1 MKLNKNF
8 LGTWLVNEKIITE
21 AQLAEALDVERKEK
35 SFLGKTLVKLGFCT
49 EDDIAGVIAKRS
61 GVAFISLEKTV
72 IDSAAVATLPVE
84 AYKRYRAL
92 PIGFSDNKLVVA
104 MQHPSNIMAIDDLR
118 ILSGF
123 DIKVV
128 VAPDSELDAMIEKYS
143 RANMDFEQVKDD
155 PEADEQITIETEE
168 HTTKPA
174 VQLANMIMAQ
184 AVGANASDVH
194 IELYENNLRVRFRI
208 DGVLHDIMQ
217 LPRAMHGSLI
227 SRIKI
232 MANMNIAERRVPQDG
247 RMSLKIEGQ
256 TIDVRVASL
265 PASYGERLTLRLL
278 NRSSNIITLGELGVS
293 SGMLDKYR
301 EAISRPYGCILVTGP
316 TGSGKSTTLY
326 AGLATLDKI
335 AKNIITVEDPVEYRM
350 DGINQVQINPKAG
363 LTFASGLRS
372 ILRSDPDIIMVG
384 EIRDQETAKLAIE
397 SALTGH
403 LVFSTLHTNDAPGS
417 ITRLTE
423 MGIEPFL
430 TASSL
435 LCVLAQRLAR
445 VLCPNCK
452 EPYIMQRDKM
462 QDFPDFPFEEN
473 ETEVRLYRPAGCMR
487 CSNTGYRGRTGI
499 YELLF
504 VSERI
509 QNMTLERKSS
519 REIRNAAIAEGMVTL
534 RRDGLI
540 KVKQGITSLEELV
553 RVVV

>member
-1 MKLNKNF
+1 MKFNKNL
-8 LGTWLVNEKIITE
+8 LGTWLIREGIITE
-21 AQLAEALDVERKEK
+21 NQLAEAMVVQRKEK
-35 SFLGKTLVKLGFCT
+35 NFLGKTLVRLGYCT

-61 GVAFISLEKTV
+61 GVDFISLEETV
-72 IDSAAVATLPVE
+72 IDSAAVAALPVE
-84 AYKRYRAL
+84 AYKRYRVL

-104 MQHPSNIMAIDDLR
+104 MQHPNNIMAIDDLR

-128 VAPDSELDAMIEKYS
+128 VAPDSELEAMIEKYS
-143 RANMDFEQVKDD
+143 RANMDFGQVKDD
-155 PEADEQITIETEE
+155 LQDDENITIETEE
-168 HTTKPA
+168 QTTRPA
-174 VQLANMIMAQ
+174 VQLANMIIAQ
-184 AVGANASDVH
+184 AVGAKASDVH

-208 DGVLHDIMQ
+208 DGVLHNVMH

-232 MANMNIAERRVPQDG
+232 MANMNIAERRIPQDG

-278 NRSSNIITLGELGVS
+278 NRSSNIITLEELGVS
-293 SGMLDKYR
+293 PGVLDKYR
-301 EAISRPYGCILVTGP
+301 EAIRRPYGCILVTGP

-326 AGLATLDKI
+326 AGLATLDKN

-350 DGINQVQINPKAG
+350 DGINQVQINPRAG
-363 LTFASGLRS
+363 LTFATGLRS

-403 LVFSTLHTNDAPGS
+403 LVFSSLHTNDAPGS

-445 VLCPNCK
+445 VLCPHCK
-452 EPYIMQRDKM
+452 ESYTISRDKM
-462 QDFPDFPFEEN
+462 PDFPDFPFDEN
-473 ETEVRLYRPAGCMR
+473 ETEVGLYRPAGCMR

-509 QNMTLERKSS
+509 HDMILERKSS
-519 REIRNAAIAEGMVTL
+519 REIRNAAISEGMVTL
-534 RRDGLI
+534 RRDGLM

>member
-1 MKLNKNF
+1 MKAKDNY
-8 LGTWLVNEKIITE
+8 LGNWLVKEKVITE
-21 AQLAEALDVERKEK
+21 AQLAEALEVQKKEK
-35 SFLGKTLVKLGFCT
+35 GFLGKTLVRLGFCN
-49 EDDIAGVIAKRS
+49 EDDIARVIARRS
-61 GVAFISLEKTV
+61 GVPFISLENTT

-84 AYKRYRAL
+84 ALKRYRAL
-92 PIGFSDNKLVVA
+92 PISFSDNKLVVA
-104 MQHPSNIMAIDDLR
+104 MQHPNNIMAIDDIR
-118 ILSGF
+118 ILTGF

-128 VAPDSELDAMIEKYS
+128 VAPDTELDAMIEKYS
-143 RANMDFEQVKDD
+143 RANMEFEQVKDD
-155 PEADEQITIETEE
+155 IQAEEQITIESEDAAN
-168 HTTKPA
+168 KPA
-174 VQLANMIMAQ
+174 VQLANMIITQ
-184 AVGANASDVH
+184 AVGAKASDVH
-194 IELYENNLRVRFRI
+194 IELYESHLRVRFRI
-208 DGVLHDIMQ
+208 DGVLHDTMQ
-217 LPRAMHGSLI
+217 LPRTMHGPLV
-227 SRIKI
+227 SRFKI
-232 MANMNIAERRVPQDG
+232 MANMNIAERRLPQDG

-278 NRSSNIITLGELGVS
+278 NRSSRIITLSELGITPGVLS
-293 SGMLDKYR
+293 KYR
-301 EAISRPYGCILVTGP
+301 EAISRPHGCILVTGP

-326 AGLATLDKI
+326 ASLATLDKTT
-335 AKNIITVEDPVEYRM
+335 KNIITVEDPVEYRM
-350 DGINQVQINPKAG
+350 DGINQVQINVRAG

-384 EIRDQETAKLAIE
+384 EIRDRETAKLAVE

-452 EPYIMQRDKM
+452 EPYIMPRHKM
-462 QDFPDFPFEEN
+462 SDFPDFPFQEN
-473 ETEVRLYRPAGCMR
+473 ETHVTLYRPVGCMR
-487 CSNTGYRGRTGI
+487 CSNTGYRGRIGI

-504 VSERI
+504 VSEAI
-509 QNMTLERKSS
+509 QNLTLERKPS
-519 REIRNAAIAEGMVTL
+519 REIRKAAIAEGMITL
-534 RRDGLI
+534 RQDGLA
-540 KVKQGITSLEELV
+540 KVREGITTLEEIM